1 MAPRHDGGG
10 GARAGGGKSGRGR
23 QQREAGRLGRVGARE
38 TGLVGAHLNG
48 VLSGDRGTHARTR
61 TQQMSHS
68 VGDRGRTMREQ
79 EQGGQGGGKGTGGG
93 RVCYECRD
101 SGHYA
106 SGCPRKQGPGT
117 ALKGSGNDEALYR
130 ATRVGGG
137 DGEETGGHTRQ
148 LNPPR
153 KEWQMEKESGALG
166 NGRFRAHALQTYPP
180 ATHAHPHT
188 PSTHMPAMGRSAW
201 DHENESDGVRNPSA
215 RMHPTRMP
223 PSRMPMPPAAMTVSP
238 ARAPARAPADS
249 REFRYSSAL
258 AESSHGHESTHDH
271 DAPPSF
277 TMPPNSPWAPRFG
290 AAVQQHEQSGRRRG
304 SGGVYNERDRWH
316 VERNFPRGDVQ
327 HTYNTHT
334 HDDRRGDYMSEYT
347 AGWRGQN
354 RPAPWMGGEMGEE
367 FDGRSV
373 AFNLVRRTNE
383 RGRDG
388 NMFVDREYSN
398 TGRDIHL
405 LDGFSRGVEVQRGD
419 DGVGGGMGGEREG
432 GGMSGRGER
441 RGGHPLPPAWAGH
454 DTHTHIHIPTP
465 LASEQE
471 RAREIQRPGKH
482 ERRYASN
489 SRGGAYSDQYS
500 APAYPPSY
508 AGAPPPRW

>member
-10 GARAGGGKSGRGR
+10 GGRAGGGKSGRGR
-23 QQREAGRLGRVGARE
+23 QQREAGRLGRIDARE
-38 TGLVGAHLNG
+38 TGQVGAHLNG
-48 VLSGDRGTHARTR
+48 VLSGDRGTHALTR
-61 TQQMSHS
+61 TQQMSYS

-79 EQGGQGGGKGTGGG
+79 EHGGQRGGKGTGGG
-93 RVCYECRD
+93 RVCYESRD
-101 SGHYA
+101 SGHYV
-106 SGCPRKQGPGT
+106 SCYPRKQGPGT
-117 ALKGSGNDEALYR
+117 GLKGFVNDAALCR
-130 ATRVGGG
+130 ATRVGGS
-137 DGEETGGHTRQ
+137 DGEEMGGHTRQ

-153 KEWQMEKESGALG
+153 KEWQMEQESGALG
-166 NGRFRAHALQTYPP
+166 NGRFRALALQTHPP

-201 DHENESDGVRNPSA
+201 DHENESDGVRNPSP

-223 PSRMPMPPAAMTVSP
+223 PSHMPSAAMTVSP
-238 ARAPARAPADS
+238 ARAPADS
-249 REFRYSSAL
+249 REFMHTSAL
-258 AESSHGHESTHDH
+258 AESSYRHEWTHDH

-277 TMPPNSPWAPRFG
+277 TMPPNSPWAPRCG

-304 SGGVYNERDRWH
+304 SPTRGVYDERDRWH
-316 VERNFPRGDVQ
+316 VERNFPQGDIQ
-327 HTYNTHT
+327 HTYNIRR

-347 AGWRGQN
+347 AGRRGQN
-354 RPAPWMGGEMGEE
+354 RPAPWMGGERGEE

-373 AFNLVRRTNE
+373 AFNLVRGTNE

-388 NMFVDREYSN
+388 NVFVDREYGS
-398 TGRDIHL
+398 TGRDTHV

-441 RGGHPLPPAWAGH
+441 RGGHPLPPAWASH
-454 DTHTHIHIPTP
+454 DTHTHIHTPTP

-471 RAREIQRPGKH
+471 RARKIQRLGKH
-482 ERRYASN
+482 ERQYASN

-500 APAYPPSY
+500 APAYTPSY